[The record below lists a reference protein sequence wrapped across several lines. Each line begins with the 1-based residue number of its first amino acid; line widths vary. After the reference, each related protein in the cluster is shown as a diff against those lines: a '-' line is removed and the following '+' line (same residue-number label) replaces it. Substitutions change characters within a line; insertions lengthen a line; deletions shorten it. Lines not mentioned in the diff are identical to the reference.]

1 MMNKQIRRMIDEIF
15 ADMKMT
21 ADNLALRDEMMANAQ
36 ARFEDSVRAGKTEEE
51 AFAEVAASLGD
62 VQSLLHV
69 GGDEM
74 LNSSDILRGYT
85 DTIILAQLAE
95 GDSYGYVISK
105 NVQEITRGELQL
117 KEATLYTTFRR
128 LEAAGMIESYWGN
141 ENAGARRRYYHLTE
155 KGRALFAENQADW
168 RKYRAVISELF
179 GMEDASR

>member
-1 MMNKQIRRMIDEIF
+1 MGFVSFIIEEMPETVN
-15 ADMKMT
+15 DMTINFIGRLT
-21 ADNLALRDEMMANAQ
+21 ADEFFKKSGRDTLT
-36 ARFEDSVRAGKTEEE
+36 G
-51 AFAEVAASLGD
+51 EVYGD
-62 VQSLLHV
+62 ILYLV

-141 ENAGARRRYYHLTE
+141 ENAGARRRYYHLTK